1 MKTKQL
7 TLVISLLL
15 IATIVISGIG
25 NPVFFVG
32 KDSSAITIDTQRIT
46 NDVKQLCNTPKA
58 RNYKN
63 IISLNLA
70 GTYIFNE
77 FQKIGLVTKEQT
89 YDVNGTTYKN
99 IIATYGPENGERI
112 IVGAHYDVCG
122 NQQGAD
128 DNASGVAGILE
139 IARQFQ
145 KHQPKTKYRYDFV
158 AYTLE
163 EPPFFRTDNMG
174 SHVHAK
180 YLKDNNIAVKAMVSL
195 EMIGYFS
202 DAPKSQEYPLGFLKL
217 FYPTKANF
225 IAVVGKIGNG
235 SITRQFKKGM
245 KKGSAIKVCSI
256 SAPASIQGIDYSDH
270 LNYWKYN
277 FEAVMITDT
286 SFFRNQN
293 YHQVTDTIETLDYQK
308 MTEVIKGVTY
318 ALFNYE

>member
-1 MKTKQL
+1 MKLKQIGIVL
-7 TLVISLLL
+7 ILLL
-15 IATIVISGIG
+15 IATLVHAIA
-25 NPVFFVG
+25 NPVFFIG
-32 KDSSAITIDTQRIT
+32 KDSAKISVDVKRIT
-46 NDVKQLCNTPKA
+46 NDVLQLCSTPEA

-63 IISLNLA
+63 LASLNLA
-70 GTYIFNE
+70 GSYIFNE
-77 FQKIGLVTKEQT
+77 FQKTGLITKEQS
-89 YDVNGTTYKN
+89 YNVKGNAYKN
-99 IIATYGPENGERI
+99 IIASYGPENGERI

-145 KHQPKTKYRYDFV
+145 KHQPITKYRYDFV

-163 EPPFFRTDNMG
+163 EPPFFRTDYMG

-202 DAPKSQEYPLGFLKL
+202 DKPKTQEYPLGILKL

-235 SITRQFKKGM
+235 NLTRQFKKGM
-245 KKGSAIKVCSI
+245 KKGGAIKVCSI
-256 SAPASIQGIDYSDH
+256 SAPASIPGIDYSDH

-286 SFFRNQN
+286 SFFRNEN
-293 YHQVTDTIETLDYQK
+293 YHQITDTIETLDYQK
-308 MTEVIKGVTY
+308 MAEVIKGVTY
-318 ALFNYE
+318 TLLNFE